1 MTKYSIEAST
11 PTAILAE
18 KISGPKTA
26 GFTYLPEIVV
36 RLEAAGGA
44 QNAFAVSKQNPFGV
58 DMMIVRAVF
67 VLDTKG
73 ATASAVLD
81 VDVDADGATG
91 GDTILDGVAIG
102 SGATEGTVSDSQD
115 VANSGTNATELPKVW
130 HKAGGSNDYITAKI
144 MAAAAAALVGRLYL
158 FCVPKE

>member
-1 MTKYSIEAST
+1 MSIYLLERNT

-18 KISGPKTA
+18 KFAGPTTSGFK
-26 GFTYLPEIVV
+26 YLAPQVI
-36 RLEAAGGA
+36 RLEAVGGA
-44 QNAFAVSKQNPFGV
+44 ENAFAVSKQNPYGV
-58 DMMIVRAVF
+58 DMLITRAVF
-67 VLDTKG
+67 ILDTKG

-102 SGATEGTVSDSQD
+102 SGATEGTLTDSQD
-115 VANSGTNATELPKVW
+115 VGGSGTNATEKAHVW
-130 HKAGGSNDYITAKI
+130 HKAGGTNAYITAKI

-158 FCVPKE
+158 TCIPVE